1 MSKLQTRQ
9 AVQDQLTA
17 HRASLN
23 EEIAAYPGPITG
35 CDAQFNHLL
44 ERRAGLNAQL
54 VLLTGMSEAV
64 DAKTLE
70 QFVEACPFLEGISG
84 EKQK

>member
-1 MSKLQTRQ
+1 MSEHQTRQ

-17 HRASLN
+17 HRAALN
-23 EEIAAYPGPITG
+23 EEIASYPGPITG

-54 VLLTGMSEAV
+54 VLLTGMSDGV

-70 QFVEACPFLEGISG
+70 QFVEACPFLGDSGG